1 MSNLKNELRT
11 LIDYW
16 VEHNREH
23 GQEFHEWAEK
33 ATPLGNEV
41 TQSLS
46 EAADK
51 MAEVNNCL
59 EKARQALAKE
69 G

>member
-1 MSNLKNELRT
+1 MSDVKDELRT
-11 LIDYW
+11 MIDYW
-16 VEHNREH
+16 MEHNREH
-23 GQEFHEWAEK
+23 GQEFDEWAEK
-33 ATPLGNEV
+33 AKPLGSEV
-41 TQSLS
+41 AQSLA

-59 EKARQALAKE
+59 EKARQAL